1 MAETKA
7 NIHPSVVIEE
17 GAKIAAD
24 VKIGPFCFIGRDVEL
39 KAGCTLESNVILK
52 GKLQV
57 DENVKIFSFAV
68 IGCEDSEITI
78 GEKTHVRE
86 FVQIGAQESLDGK
99 SKKIIIGANNF
110 IMGYVQILSG
120 VALGDFCIVTNAV
133 RLYENVKCDERVI
146 IGGLSTVEAN
156 NKIGTGVM
164 IGGASVVA
172 SDIPPFMLVE
182 GNKATIKGL
191 NVIGLRR
198 RLENKGDIEE
208 IKAVFKKIL
217 GDGADK
223 ILAQEIADTN
233 PNEFIQKLASFV
245 ASSNIKQ
252 RAV

>member
-1 MAETKA
+1 MAEKKA
-7 NIHPSVVIEE
+7 NIHPSVVIEK
-17 GAKIAAD
+17 GAKIAPD

-39 KAGCTLESNVILK
+39 KAGCILESNVILK
-52 GKLQV
+52 GSLRV
-57 DENVKIFSFAV
+57 GENVKIFSFAV
-68 IGCEDSEITI
+68 MGREDSEIVI
-78 GEKTHVRE
+78 GEKTHIRE
-86 FVQIGAQESLDGK
+86 FTQIGTQESLNAK

-110 IMGYVQILSG
+110 LMGYVQILGG
-120 VALGDFCIVTNAV
+120 VELGDFCIITNAV
-133 RLYENVKCDERVI
+133 RLYENVKCEERVI

-156 NKIGTGVM
+156 NTIGTGVM
-164 IGGASVVA
+164 IGGASVVN

-233 PNEFIQKLASFV
+233 PNEFIQRLASFV
-245 ASSNIKQ
+245 ASSNL
-252 RAV
+252 

>member
-1 MAETKA
+1 MSDKTV
-7 NIHPSVVIEE
+7 NIHKSTIVED
-17 GAKIAAD
+17 GAKIAPD
-24 VKIGPFCFIGRDVEL
+24 VTIGPFCFIGRDVEL
-39 KAGCTLESNVILK
+39 KSGCTLESNVILK
-52 GKLQV
+52 GSLTV
-57 DENVKIFSFAV
+57 GENVKIFSFAV
-68 IGCEDSEITI
+68 IGCEDSEIVI

-86 FVQIGAQESLDGK
+86 FTQIGTQESLDAK

-110 IMGYVQILSG
+110 LMGYVQILGG
-120 VALGDFCIVTNAV
+120 VELGDFCIITNAV
-133 RLYENVKCDERVI
+133 RLYENVKCEERVI

-156 NKIGTGVM
+156 NNIGTGVM
-164 IGGASVVA
+164 IGGASVVN

-198 RLENKGDIEE
+198 RLEKKGDIEE

-233 PNEFIQKLASFV
+233 PNEFIKRLASFV
-245 ASSNIKQ
+245 ASSNL
-252 RAV
+252 

>member
-7 NIHPSVVIEE
+7 DIHNSVIIED
-17 GAKIAAD
+17 GAKIADD
-24 VKIGPFCFIGRDVEL
+24 VKIGPFCFIGKDVEL
-39 KAGCTLESNVILK
+39 GSGCRVESNVILK
-52 GKLQV
+52 GRLRV
-57 DENVKIFSFAV
+57 GENVKIFSFAV
-68 IGCEDSEITI
+68 IGSEDSEIEI
-78 GEKTHVRE
+78 GEKTHIRE
-86 FVQIGAQESLDGK
+86 FVQIGVQNNTDSQN
-99 SKKIIIGANNF
+99 KKIIIGANGF
-110 IMGYVQILSG
+110 IMGYVQIMDG
-120 VALGDFCIVTNAV
+120 VELGDFCIVTNAV

-156 NKIGTGVM
+156 NRIGTGVM

-233 PNEFIQKLASFV
+233 QNEFIQKLASFV

>member
-1 MAETKA
+1 MAEKKA
-7 NIHPSVVIEE
+7 NIHSSVIIED
-17 GAKIAAD
+17 GAKIAPD
-24 VKIGPFCFIGRDVEL
+24 VKIGPFCFIGKDVEL

-52 GKLQV
+52 GRLRV

-68 IGCEDSEITI
+68 IGCEDSDIEI
-78 GEKTHVRE
+78 GEKTHIRE
-86 FVQIGAQESLDGK
+86 FVQIGVQNSIDGEK
-99 SKKIIIGANNF
+99 AKISIGANNF
-110 IMGYVQILSG
+110 IMGYVQIMDG
-120 VALGDFCIVTNAV
+120 VKLGDFCIVTNAV
-133 RLYENVKCDERVI
+133 RLYENVQCEERVI

-233 PNEFIQKLASFV
+233 QNEFIQKLASFV
-245 ASSNIKQ
+245 ASSNIKE
-252 RAV
+252 RVI

>member
-7 NIHPSVVIEE
+7 NIHNSVIIED
-17 GAKIAAD
+17 GAKIAPD
-24 VKIGPFCFIGRDVEL
+24 VKIGPFCFIGKDVEL
-39 KAGCTLESNVILK
+39 GSGCKLESNIILK
-52 GKLQV
+52 GKLKV
-57 DENVKIFSFAV
+57 GENVRIFSFAV
-68 IGCEDSEITI
+68 IGSEDSEIEI
-78 GEKTHVRE
+78 GEKTHIRE
-86 FVQIGAQESLDGK
+86 FVQIGVQNSTDGQNR
-99 SKKIIIGANNF
+99 KIIIGANGF
-110 IMGYVQILSG
+110 VMGYVQIMDG
-120 VALGDFCIVTNAV
+120 VELGDFCIVTNAV
-133 RLYENVKCDERVI
+133 RLYENVKCEERVI

-156 NKIGTGVM
+156 NRIGTGVM

-233 PNEFIQKLASFV
+233 QNEFIQKLASFV